1 MTEAALIG
9 TRIKAGIWEGI
20 LTGQKHAPQLEVL
33 HLEKPLTG
41 VQVTKIAERPG
52 DWAVRVT
59 IPADALNDGVQT
71 FFIRD
76 VGNGSKLAHF
86 TVIAGTALDDDVRA
100 EVDLLRAEL
109 DLLKRAFR
117 RHCVETTG

>member
-1 MTEAALIG
+1 MAEAVLIG
-9 TRIKAGIWEGI
+9 TRIKAGVWEGI
-20 LTGQKHAPQLEVL
+20 LTGQKDAPRLEVL
-33 HLEKPLTG
+33 HLEKPLAG
-41 VQVTKIAERPG
+41 VQVTEIVERPG
-52 DWAVRVT
+52 DWAVRVK
-59 IPADALNDGVQT
+59 IPTEALNDGVQT

-76 VGNGSKLAHF
+76 VVNGSKLAHF
-86 TVIAGTALDDDVRA
+86 TVIAGMALDDDIRA